1 MTASTAVI
9 RTSGSKF
16 LGPDGEPLLL
26 RGVCLGGWLNMENF
40 ITGYAANETL
50 MRREVRKVIGDDRAE
65 RFFDRLL
72 TQFFDEPD
80 AAFLEQ
86 SGLNLARIAVGY
98 KHLEDDAR
106 PFEIKGDG
114 FRHLDRA
121 IETLGRHGVYSIVD
135 LHALPGSQNQ
145 HWHSDNPTHIA
156 AFWEHRHFQDRV
168 VHLWEA
174 IADHYRGN
182 PWVAGY
188 NLLNEPADESRSV
201 VGPFYRRL
209 VTAIRAVDPD
219 HAVFLDG
226 NTYATEFDVF
236 AEPFDNAVYT
246 LHDYV
251 PAGLGRSPHYSREE
265 AEQKFLQRSA
275 YARSTGTPI
284 LVGEFGPIYTGDEAK
299 DARAPGHPRRPA
311 RPLPA
316 AFGQLGAVDVQGH
329 RPPGPGLGAAGHAL
343 SAPVRRLRGQEEPA
357 RRRPV
362 GQRRDRAAEV
372 TQPVQDLIAR
382 EFPDF
387 DPYPW
392 GRFDWVRTLLLNITF
407 SQPLAH
413 DYASRFAGLD
423 DSELDALADSFAF
436 ASCAVR
442 EPLLAELQRSLA
454 SRGRRGEGGRAAR
467 DRRAATW
474 RTSSS
479 TSRGPARSW
488 SGSRPPGSA
497 TATCTT

>member
-9 RTSGSKF
+9 RTSGSNF

-50 MRREVRKVIGDDRAE
+50 MRREVRKVIGDDRTD

-72 TQFFDEPD
+72 TQFFGEPD

-98 KHLEDDAR
+98 KHFEDDAR

-168 VHLWEA
+168 VNLWEA

-209 VTAIRAVDPD
+209 VTAIRAVDPG
-219 HAVFLDG
+219 HTVFLDG

-251 PAGLGRSPHYSREE
+251 SAGLGRSPHYSREE
-265 AEQKFLQRSA
+265 AEQKFLQRSS

-284 LVGEFGPIYTGDEAK
+284 LVGEFGPIYTGNEVE
-299 DARAPGHPRRPA
+299 DARLREILADQLDLYSRHSASWALWMYKDIGRQGLVSVRPDTPYRHRFDDFVA
-311 RPLPA
+311 KKNRLA
-316 AFGQLGAVDVQGH
+316 ADQWGSDGI
-329 RPPGPGLGAAGHAL
+329 GP
-343 SAPVRRLRGQEEPA
+343 
-357 RRRPV
+357 
-362 GQRRDRAAEV
+362 AEV

-436 ASCAVR
+436 PSCAVR

-454 SRGRRGEGGRAAR
+454 PAGEALR
-467 DRRAATW
+467 
-474 RTSSS
+474 
-479 TSRGPARSW
+479 
-488 SGSRPPGSA
+488 
-497 TATCTT
+497 

>member
-9 RTSGSKF
+9 RTSGSNF

-50 MRREVRKVIGDDRAE
+50 MRREVRKVIGDDRTD

-72 TQFFDEPD
+72 TQFFGEPD
-80 AAFLEQ
+80 AAFLGQ

-98 KHLEDDAR
+98 KHFEDDAR

-168 VHLWEA
+168 VNLWEA

-209 VTAIRAVDPD
+209 VTAIRAVDP
-219 HAVFLDG
+219 ATSVFLDG

-265 AEQKFLQRSA
+265 AEQKFLQAVRVRAVDRHSHPG
-275 YARSTGTPI
+275 RGVRTDLHRERGRGRP
-284 LVGEFGPIYTGDEAK
+284 
-299 DARAPGHPRRPA
+299 APGDPRRPA
-311 RPLPA
+311 RPLLAGTRPA
-316 AFGQLGAVDVQGH
+316 GH
-329 RPPGPGLGAAGHAL
+329 CGCTRTSVARAWSRCGPIPPTGTGSTTSWPRRTGSPPTSGAATG
-343 SAPVRRLRGQEEPA
+343 SAP
-357 RRRPV
+357 
-362 GQRRDRAAEV
+362 AEV

-436 ASCAVR
+436 SSCAVR

-454 SRGRRGEGGRAAR
+454 PAGEALR
-467 DRRAATW
+467 
-474 RTSSS
+474 
-479 TSRGPARSW
+479 
-488 SGSRPPGSA
+488 
-497 TATCTT
+497 